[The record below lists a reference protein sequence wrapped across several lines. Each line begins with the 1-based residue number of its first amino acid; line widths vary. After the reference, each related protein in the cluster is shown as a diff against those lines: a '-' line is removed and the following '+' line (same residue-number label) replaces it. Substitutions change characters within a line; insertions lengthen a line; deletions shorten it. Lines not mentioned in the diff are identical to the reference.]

1 MNFKRN
7 IWDKTDVST
16 FEHTIFFKYSA
27 AYNVVWYAFTVAVL
41 YSVPHIARVS
51 YLCKCMDLGCSVW
64 ENVQTLVCKGLCDTH
79 STGGLISSGLVS
91 KKRRTSS
98 LCEIWGGSRTSAW
111 QTDRQTRHETRRSD
125 PKQQNSHPETQPT
138 NEYPLYWMLFHLKYP
153 QGSMINMDGQG
164 GKRKNLFNS
173 ARENYFLHKL
183 QNEFNGSGTP

>member
-111 QTDRQTRHETRRSD
+111 QTDRQDMKPGDQTPNNRTVIQKHSRLMNIHYTECYFIWNIH
-125 PKQQNSHPETQPT
+125 K
-138 NEYPLYWMLFHLKYP
+138 
-153 QGSMINMDGQG
+153 GQW
-164 GKRKNLFNS
+164 
-173 ARENYFLHKL
+173 
-183 QNEFNGSGTP
+183 